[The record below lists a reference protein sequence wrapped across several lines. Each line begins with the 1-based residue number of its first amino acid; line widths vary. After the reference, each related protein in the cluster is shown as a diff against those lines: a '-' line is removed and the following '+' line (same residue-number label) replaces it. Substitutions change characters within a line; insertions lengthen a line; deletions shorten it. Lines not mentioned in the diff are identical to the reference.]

1 MVVLTEGGLTLISQM
16 FSNETDE
23 AVTKI
28 QLGSGNT
35 TEELT
40 SNSALDSPITD
51 YGCGVGTATTIEYLN
66 TTEHPESLHLQK
78 IFYPVG
84 GEITVREVGVLSDG
98 ASPTLVMRK
107 VFSEFELEND
117 GVVPDGESIMI
128 DAYLAFSAVAGTSE
142 IVDDVAIGK
151 TYYGNVNLIIIPS
164 LITDLYSAGFSCP
177 PGTFVCYNGRAL
189 RNAEIVSVTERR
201 GARAWEFRC
210 YTQDYSDI
218 SKINAVAAPVEVGLS
233 ITGRQYTS
241 SMLKTGTL
249 RIWNPLT
256 RMYDPYTRC
265 RVDNDIPVEPFGTG
279 WFYSVTVYESYY
291 EDDA

>member
-23 AVTKI
+23 AVAKI

-51 YGCGVGTATTIEYLN
+51 YGCGIATATTIEYLN
-66 TTEHPESLHLQK
+66 TAEHPQSLHLRK
-78 IFYPVG
+78 IFSPVG
-84 GEITVREVGVLSDG
+84 GEITIREIGVLSDG
-98 ASPTLVMRK
+98 ASPILVMRK
-107 VFSEFELEND
+107 VFSEFELENN
-117 GVVPDGESIMI
+117 GVVPAGESITI
-128 DAYLAFSAVAGTSE
+128 DAYLSFSYTPGSYTCQQSVN
-142 IVDDVAIGK
+142 IGS
-151 TYYGNVNLIIIPS
+151 VSLIITPS

-177 PGTFVCYNGRAL
+177 PGTFVCFNGRAL

-256 RMYDPYTRC
+256 RVYDPYTRC